1 MNATASSSN
10 EDAVDEA
17 ATQHLREELASE
29 RADAPLFD
37 FGELRDRIPDADG
50 CPSRLRSSVYSV
62 ALLPGDGVGI
72 EVIAEARKAVD
83 ALGVEIA
90 WTEFPW
96 GAAHH
101 AEHGAMMPP
110 DWAEMLRA
118 HDAILLG
125 ACGWPTL
132 PDHVTVWGMT
142 LLIRQTLDLW
152 ANVRPARLLPGIPTP
167 LAGRGPADLDML
179 FLRENTEGEYAGVGG
194 RSHRGLPLEV
204 ALETSVFTRAG
215 TERVVRYGFELAA
228 GRRGVLISATK
239 SNASRFGYVLWDE
252 IVEEVSADF
261 PDIQVERMLVD
272 ALAARVVRDPGSID
286 VVVGVQPFRGRA
298 HRPRRRGHRR
308 PRDGRKREHRSGKPW
323 ACAVR
328 IRSRLCPG
336 HRRQGGCEPDRAIW
350 SSALMLEHLG
360 DREAAGKLITA
371 IEQVCADGPKTRDV
385 GGSATTSEV
394 GDAVAAA
401 ASGPPSPPNRAGSSL
416 TSR

>member
-1 MNATASSSN
+1 M
-10 EDAVDEA
+10 
-17 ATQHLREELASE
+17 
-29 RADAPLFD
+29 
-37 FGELRDRIPDADG
+37 
-50 CPSRLRSSVYSV
+50 YSV

-261 PDIQVERMLVD
+261 PDIRVERMLVD

-286 VVVGVQPFRGRA
+286 VVVASNLLGTCSPTS
-298 HRPRRRGHRR
+298 RP
-308 PRDGRKREHRSGKPW
+308 PS
-323 ACAVR
+323 
-328 IRSRLCPG
+328 
-336 HRRQGGCEPDRAIW
+336 
-350 SSALMLEHLG
+350 
-360 DREAAGKLITA
+360 
-371 IEQVCADGPKTRDV
+371 
-385 GGSATTSEV
+385 
-394 GDAVAAA
+394 AA
-401 ASGPPSPPNRAGSSL
+401 ASGWPQAPTSLPEALGLRCSNPFTALPRTSPARGLRTRSPRSGARHSCSSTLGTSRRPASSL
-416 TSR
+416 RRSNRCAPMTEDSGRRRQRDDIRGRGRRGGGCFRPAVAAESSGIFSDEPLGCATEVSACW